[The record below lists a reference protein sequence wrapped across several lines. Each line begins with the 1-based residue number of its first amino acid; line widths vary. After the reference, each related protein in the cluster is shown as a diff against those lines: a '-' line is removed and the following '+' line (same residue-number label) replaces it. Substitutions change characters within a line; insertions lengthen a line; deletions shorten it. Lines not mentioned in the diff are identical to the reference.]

1 MKKGVSMSFV
11 VVLGLSFTLFGSSV
25 KSYGAEIKSVSQL
38 QQRLQEIGYN
48 VGSVDGIYGKRT
60 AEAVRAFQ
68 ADSGL
73 RADGITGPA
82 TISALEDTDLQ
93 YPVSRASAVSTTVNT
108 ASGSAGS
115 LNAGLSED
123 SVMELQSLLRLAGYN
138 VGASDGIFGAR
149 TDAAV
154 RAFQSNMGLRPDG
167 IVGRAT
173 MAALGMGTTNG
184 MGTNYGTETDN
195 GYTQQRTSG
204 TYTAAETVQQENSST
219 YNTADIQ
226 RLLLDAG
233 YSAGSIDGVLG
244 TRTESAIRAFQAG
257 HGLNPDG
264 VVGPA
269 TLQALLRY

>member
-1 MKKGVSMSFV
+1 MKKGVSLSFAA
-11 VVLGLSFTLFGSSV
+11 VLALSFTVFGFSV

-82 TISALEDTDLQ
+82 TISALENMDLQ
-93 YPVSRASAVSTTVNT
+93 YPESTASAGNTTGNTVSDT
-108 ASGSAGS
+108 ADNMS
-115 LNAGLSED
+115 AGLSED
-123 SVMELQSLLRLAGYN
+123 KVMELQRLLLLAGYN
-138 VGASDGIFGAR
+138 VGASDGIYGAR

-154 RAFQSNMGLRPDG
+154 RAFQTNMGLRADG

-173 MAALGMGTTNG
+173 MAALGMGTN
-184 MGTNYGTETDN
+184 MGTNN
-195 GYTQQRTSG
+195 GYTQQSTASG
-204 TYTAAETVQQENSST
+204 SYAAAETVQQKNYST

-226 RLLLDAG
+226 RLLQDAG
-233 YSAGSIDGVLG
+233 YSAGSIDGVFG
-244 TRTESAIRAFQAG
+244 TRTESAVRAFQAS
-257 HGLNPDG
+257 HGLSADG
-264 VVGPA
+264 IVGPA